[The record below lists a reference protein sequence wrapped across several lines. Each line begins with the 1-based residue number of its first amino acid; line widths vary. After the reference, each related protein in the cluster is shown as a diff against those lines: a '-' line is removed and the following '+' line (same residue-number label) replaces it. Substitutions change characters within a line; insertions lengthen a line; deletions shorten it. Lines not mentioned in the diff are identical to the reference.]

1 MTWEFIKFKPSN
13 YEFIKDCLQTA
24 VLGKKKFLTNSNQI
38 HFLKLWIKNL

>member
-24 VLGKKKFLTNSNQI
+24 VLGKKKNSLPIQI
-38 HFLKLWIKNL
+38 KYIF

>member
-24 VLGKKKFLTNSNQI
+24 VLGKKKNPYQFKSNTFFKI
-38 HFLKLWIKNL
+38 VD